1 MRHAFVALAAA
12 ALALLGMLAAG
23 ELLVRAAGRT
33 PWRPLEVDRDEPT
46 AHEPDPVLGWR
57 ARPGSHVFPPRSPGA
72 GPVRMTFHEEGDR
85 AAGDPAPGVS
95 RVLLFV
101 GGSYTQGW
109 AVSDGQ
115 SFPALLQERFPTW
128 RVENFGTAAY
138 GTYQSLLV
146 LEERVRLGDPVRAVV
161 YGFIADHERRN
172 VADPLWLK
180 TLSLLSRRGAVDVP
194 YCTID
199 DEGELVRH
207 PPARHP
213 QWPLHERLA
222 TIALLEDA
230 VALRCGRHRFGQ
242 GRAVTER
249 LLLEL
254 DAVAR
259 GAGARLLVALLDA
272 PPRARQHYAE
282 FLDEHG
288 IPVADCADPIPP
300 EDRVEGDGHPGPR
313 AHARYAA
320 CIGDALVAQ
329 QVAAP

>member
-230 VALRCGRHRFGQ
+230 VALRCGRHRSSSTRWRA
-242 GRAVTER
+242 GRARACSWPCSTR
-249 LLLEL
+249 RRGRGSTTRSSSTST
-254 DAVAR
+254 AFPSPTAR
-259 GAGARLLVALLDA
+259 IRSRPRTGSRATATPVPA
-272 PPRARQHYAE
+272 PTPATPPASATPSSPSRSPLPRSR
-282 FLDEHG
+282 
-288 IPVADCADPIPP
+288 P
-300 EDRVEGDGHPGPR
+300 
-313 AHARYAA
+313 
-320 CIGDALVAQ
+320 
-329 QVAAP
+329 